1 MKELFS
7 RLLNSLGIGGRDWVV
22 LILAL
27 LLAFCTW
34 LIHNLSLKYNDFLTV
49 TIIAQSTIEGHS
61 DISSN
66 QCEVIARCRA
76 TGYNVLRYKE
86 IDAEKERVVTFLP
99 EVVKHQKDD
108 IFYVTAAD
116 IHEYSH
122 LIYGA
127 DVTVDYFVT
136 DTLFFTFP
144 KVDFKKLP
152 VYPIYSV
159 SFKDQYT
166 DVAELKVQP
175 DSVTAYG
182 DPDVLA
188 NIDKIYTEPIKRSD
202 VSADIKGITG
212 LENVNGIRLSVDE
225 VAYSMDVTRYVEII
239 CDVKVDT
246 RNVPS
251 DKEMVLLP
259 SKVKATLKCFFP
271 LVGDPAFSFKLFV
284 DYNEMV
290 KTVSGKCPVRYDSLP
305 EGVIE
310 YSIDPFYVE
319 CLVRDK

>member
-1 MKELFS
+1 MKELFH
-7 RLLNSLGIGGRDWVV
+7 RLLKSLGFGGRDWIV

-34 LIHNLSLKYNDFLTV
+34 LIHNLSLRYNDFLTV
-49 TIIAQSTIEGHS
+49 SIVAQSSIDGHS

-76 TGYNVLRYKE
+76 TGYNVLRNKE
-86 IDAEKERVVTFLP
+86 TGDNKNQVVVFQP
-99 EVVKHQKDD
+99 EVIKHQKDD

-116 IHEYSH
+116 LHEYSH

-127 DVTVDYFVT
+127 DVTVEYFVT

-144 KVDFKKLP
+144 KVDYKKLP

-159 SFKDQYT
+159 SFKEQYT
-166 DVAELKVQP
+166 EVEELKVFP

-182 DPDVLA
+182 DLEVLA
-188 NIDKIYTEPIKRSD
+188 NIDRIYTEPIKRSD
-202 VSADIKGITG
+202 VNADIKGIIG
-212 LENVNGIRLSVDE
+212 LENVNGIRFSVDE
-225 VAYSMDVTRYVEII
+225 VAYSMDVTRYAEIV
-239 CDVKVDT
+239 CDVRINT

-271 LVGDPAFSFKLFV
+271 LVGDPASSLKLYV
-284 DYNEMV
+284 DYNEML
-290 KTVSGKCPVRYDSLP
+290 KTVSGKCPVRYDALP
-305 EGVIE
+305 EGVID

-319 CLVRDK
+319 CIIRDK